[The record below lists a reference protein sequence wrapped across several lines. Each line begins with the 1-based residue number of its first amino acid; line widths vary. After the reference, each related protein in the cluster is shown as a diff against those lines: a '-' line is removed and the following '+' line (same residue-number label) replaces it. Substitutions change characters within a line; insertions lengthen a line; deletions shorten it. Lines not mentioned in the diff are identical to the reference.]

1 LRLANHDLAFAP
13 CDLLSRAEVHAEGA
27 ERRRVLVLWCAA
39 ENIRAPRNLD
49 LIETAFSQERDQL
62 CFQQSA
68 RDSTG
73 P

>member
-1 LRLANHDLAFAP
+1 M
-13 CDLLSRAEVHAEGA
+13 LSAALPRAEVHTERSELCGA
-27 ERRRVLVLWCAA
+27 LVLWSAA

-49 LIETAFSQERDQL
+49 VVEAGFSEERDQL

-68 RDSTG
+68 GDSAG